1 MGNQTGNAWTPEPVT
16 VTGTPDVVDTDAVQL
31 ADLHSTGMAGLL
43 WSRTATGSGGSP
55 PRFLD
60 LTGGV
65 KPYLLDTLNNHLGA
79 LTTVAYRPS
88 TSYYLAD
95 QADPAT
101 RWRTTLPFP
110 VHVVARVE
118 VSDQVSA
125 GRLVTEY
132 RYHHGY
138 WDGVEREFR
147 GFAMVE
153 QFDTETFHGSAV
165 HYSPPTLTKSWF
177 HVGPV
182 AATEA
187 GDWAELDLDHEYW
200 PGDPPQLS
208 RPPEMVGA
216 LARLPRPDRPDAL
229 RALRGQMLRTELYA
243 LDGTDRQD
251 RPYTV
256 TESLAGV
263 RVESERVYF
272 PFPLAERITQWSAAA
287 TR

>member
-1 MGNQTGNAWTPEPVT
+1 M
-16 VTGTPDVVDTDAVQL
+16 D
-31 ADLHSTGMAGLL
+31 
-43 WSRTATGSGGSP
+43 
-55 PRFLD
+55 
-60 LTGGV
+60 
-65 KPYLLDTLNNHLGA
+65 NHLGA

-88 TSYYLAD
+88 TSYFLAD

-118 VSDQVSA
+118 VTDQVAA
-125 GRLVTEY
+125 GRLVTEF

-153 QFDTETFHGSAV
+153 QLDTETFHGSAA

-182 AATEA
+182 AAAEA
-187 GDWAELDLDHEYW
+187 GDWAELDLGHEYW
-200 PGDPPQLS
+200 PGDAPQLR
-208 RPPEMVGA
+208 RPPELVDA
-216 LARLPRPDRPDAL
+216 LARLPRPARRDTL
-229 RALRGQMLRTELYA
+229 RALRGQVLRTELYA

-251 RPYTV
+251 RPY
-256 TESLAGV
+256 
-263 RVESERVYF
+263 
-272 PFPLAERITQWSAAA
+272 SASGPPSATTRADRRSARSTRTAA
-287 TR
+287 SSSSCPACR